1 MYVGTNIS
9 NLCHPTYDNI
19 TCARFNH
26 KGSWVVSVSEMVSVN
41 KTYHSTDTIKSP
53 IGIKLQAG
61 TEQT

>member
-19 TCARFNH
+19 TCARFNYN
-26 KGSWVVSVSEMVSVN
+26 GRWVESVSEMVKVN
-41 KTYHSTDTIKSP
+41 KTYHSTDTILSA
-53 IGIKLQAG
+53 IGITLKAG